1 MCIFAKFATLKKTNT
16 DKTHTSK
23 QGYLGFIKAG
33 FEIIFGKID
42 MINII
47 SFHFAIVAVIVLMA
61 GWQLAENKGF
71 ENIIGDSYSEWLG
84 ILIDAM
90 LLYFINW
97 AIRREEKDKLINQF
111 ASESNSFALDATK
124 RLRKKGWL
132 EDGKLVG
139 IDMTHAQ
146 LDKANLSKAVLHDTN
161 FSYASMKESNL
172 VETNFSNS
180 NLTGSDLRDSE
191 CRWANFQNANLRWV
205 NLEGATLDGANFE
218 GADLRFAR
226 LGEINE
232 STVSLKGAMLSQDL
246 TEEEIALVQG
256 SVEKIRESMEEF
268 TTDFYRELVRVNP
281 LVEKL
286 FISNI
291 KSQVLKFA
299 QVFELLVAS
308 LDNIEKLLPA
318 LKSLGKRHTNYGIQE
333 YHYQI
338 VGETLIDTLRKS
350 LGKHFSPAVENA
362 WLRTYGLVT
371 MIMVDSSKGLM

>member
-1 MCIFAKFATLKKTNT
+1 MCIFAKLAHLKKEDSNSNT
-16 DKTHTSK
+16 S
-23 QGYLGFIKAG
+23 QGYLGFVKNG

-47 SFHFAIVAVIVLMA
+47 SFHFAIVALIVLMA
-61 GWQLAENKGF
+61 GWHLAENKGF
-71 ENIIGDSYSEWLG
+71 VNVVGDSYSEWLG
-84 ILIDAM
+84 ILVDAM

-111 ASESNSFALDATK
+111 ASESNAFALDATK

-132 EDGKLVG
+132 MDGRLNG

-146 LDKANLSKAVLHDTN
+146 LDKANLSKAALQGTD
-161 FSYASMKESNL
+161 FSYASMKASNL
-172 VETNFSNS
+172 VEANFSNS
-180 NLTGSDLRDSE
+180 NLTGVDLSNSE
-191 CRWANFQNANLRWV
+191 CRWANFENANLRWA
-205 NLEGATLDGANFE
+205 NLEGATLDGVNLE

-232 STVSLKGAMLSQDL
+232 STVSLEGALLSQNL
-246 TEEEIALVQG
+246 TEDEIALVQG
-256 SVEKIRESMEEF
+256 SVKNIRASMEEF
-268 TTDFYRELVRVNP
+268 TTDFYRELFSVNP
-281 LVEKL
+281 MVEKL

-291 KSQVLKFA
+291 KSQVIKFA
-299 QVFELLVAS
+299 QVFELLVTS

-318 LKSLGKRHTNYGIQE
+318 LKSLGKRHNNYGIEE

-338 VGETLIDTLRKS
+338 VGGALMSTLKKS
-350 LGKHFSPAVENA
+350 LGQHFSPEVKSA
-362 WLRTYGLVT
+362 WLKTYGLVT